1 MEVSTQTN
9 GIKNREIFIIGYR
22 VVDPD
27 PVRSVLFDRIQ
38 IHKKCIGIK
47 VGLEK
52 ITKTPLFS
60 HLIDL
65 TGLRSRAF
73 VGSAPACFSQ
83 YMIVEHLFI
92 IFMKG
97 FIGS

>member
-1 MEVSTQTN
+1 MEVSSQTN
-9 GIKNREIFIIGYR
+9 GVKNSDSFIIGYR
-22 VVDPD
+22 VVDP
-27 PVRSVLFDRIQ
+27 VRSVLFVRIQ

-83 YMIVEHLFI
+83 YMIVKHLFI